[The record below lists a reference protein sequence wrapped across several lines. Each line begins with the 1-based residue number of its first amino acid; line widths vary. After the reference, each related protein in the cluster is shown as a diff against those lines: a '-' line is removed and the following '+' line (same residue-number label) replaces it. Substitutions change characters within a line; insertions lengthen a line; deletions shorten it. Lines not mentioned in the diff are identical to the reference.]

1 MVNACS
7 VENKSVSIYAH
18 SCMQVKPLE
27 FFTNKHEVLV
37 QQLLERKGWRNAFTL
52 DANVVLAE
60 NEWRLREF
68 DWRLDDSDVRELN
81 KQATPSLV
89 GKAARRCLTP
99 ACANRSKSRLTA
111 SPSILSLSK
120 RSTSRCGSNAA
131 SSDSWCRSRR

>member
-68 DWRLDDSDVRELN
+68 DWRLDDSDVRELI

-89 GKAARRCLTP
+89 GKGSKTVLDTSVRKSLEVA
-99 ACANRSKSRLTA
+99 ANRITLHPEFEQVINKQVW
-111 SPSILSLSK
+111 K
-120 RSTSRCGSNAA
+120 QC
-131 SSDSWCRSRR
+131 C